1 MQKENKEDY
10 HSNQIVALIFY
21 MASEKNL
28 KKITEMFVTAT
39 GTSSAFHLD
48 YLGKHLSYCLSGN
61 RPLTLQ
67 RRHSVTHLI

>member
-10 HSNQIVALIFY
+10 HSNQIVAFIFY
-21 MASEKNL
+21 MASEKKL
-28 KKITEMFVTAT
+28 KITEMFVTAT
-39 GTSSAFHLD
+39 GTAFHLD

>member
-21 MASEKNL
+21 MASEKKL
-28 KKITEMFVTAT
+28 KITEMFVTAT

-48 YLGKHLSYCLSGN
+48 YLGKHLPCCLSATG
-61 RPLTLQ
+61 L
-67 RRHSVTHLI
+67 